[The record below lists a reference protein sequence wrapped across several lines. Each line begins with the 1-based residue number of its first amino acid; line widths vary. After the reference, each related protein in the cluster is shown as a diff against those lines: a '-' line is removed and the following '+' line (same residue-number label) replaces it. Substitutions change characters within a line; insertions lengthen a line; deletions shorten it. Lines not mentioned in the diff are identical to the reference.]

1 MSDVYKQETG
11 GTHYLGLAITPV
23 EYAMRNRLDFSEG
36 NIVKFVSRHRLKGKD
51 EDIKKAI
58 DYCKIILHY
67 EYGYTEEQLSK
78 L

>member
-11 GTHYLGLAITPV
+11 GTHYQSLKITPA
-23 EYAMRNRLDFSEG
+23 EYAMANNLNFAEG
-36 NIVKFVSRHRLKGKD
+36 NIVKYVSRHKFKGKD
-51 EDIKKAI
+51 EDIKKTI

-67 EYGYTEEQLSK
+67 DYGYSEEQLSN